1 MRFSAAINLASPP
14 HTWVRVCPDA
24 RPLAWK
30 TARMALVHGIAA
42 MGLVPPRR
50 AEVGITLADDA
61 FQRLLN
67 ERYRGRATSTNV
79 LAFPAWVPSVPLP
92 LGAPLLL
99 GDVVLAFETVAFE
112 ARDQGKAFADHF
124 RHLVVHGVLHLLGWD
139 HESEDEAAKMEV
151 LETAIL
157 TNLGVPNPYHGQT
170 VNRSRSCL

>member
-1 MRFSAAINLASPP
+1 MRFSALINVTSAP
-14 HTWVRVCPDA
+14 HIWVRACPHA
-24 RPLAWK
+24 RQLARN
-30 TARMALVHGIAA
+30 TARMALSHGIAA
-42 MGLVPPRR
+42 RGLAPPSR

-79 LAFPAWVPSVPLP
+79 LAFPAWPLSAPLP
-92 LGAPLLL
+92 VGAPLLL
-99 GDVVLAFETVAFE
+99 GDLVLAFETVAFE

-139 HESEDEAAKMEV
+139 HESEAAAAKMEI

-157 TNLGVPNPYHGQT
+157 TNLGVPNPYH
-170 VNRSRSCL
+170 

>member
-1 MRFSAAINLASPP
+1 MRFSAAINVASAP

-24 RPLAWK
+24 RQLARN
-30 TARMALVHGIAA
+30 TARMALLHGFGA
-42 MGLVPPRR
+42 MGLAPPRR
-50 AEVGITLADDA
+50 AELGITLADDA

-79 LAFPAWVPSVPLP
+79 LAFPAWQPGARLP
-92 LGAPLLL
+92 VDAPLLF
-99 GDVVLAFETVAFE
+99 GDVVIAFETVAFE

-139 HESEDEAAKMEV
+139 HEGKAAAAQMEI

-157 TNLGVPNPYHGQT
+157 TKLGVPNPYH
-170 VNRSRSCL
+170 